1 MESKGLVLP
10 LLLLIIPLGS
20 QNQHKSKRC
29 SIING
34 PIWIESFCFYMSKSI
49 LPSLSFAESL
59 YCFFYKIIY
68 KVEFKLFHTLTL
80 NNRISGHNR
89 DGINN
94 FTTLIMLIVCWT
106 NIPVHVQ
113 LYFFHLLTI
122 CYQASP

>member
-10 LLLLIIPLGS
+10 LLLLIIIPLEVKTNTSPNAALLSMALFGL
-20 QNQHKSKRC
+20 NLFAL
-29 SIING
+29 II
-34 PIWIESFCFYMSKSI
+34 CKSI

-68 KVEFKLFHTLTL
+68 KVDFKLFHT
-80 NNRISGHNR
+80 NRISGHNR

-113 LYFFHLLTI
+113 LYFFHFLTI